1 MVKRHYDNSEL
12 MNYKER
18 DPNLESFE
26 GKELLLH
33 FDSFCLGD
41 TICFSSLIDA
51 FMDYHKPKYVW
62 VTTFFP
68 HLLKSNRSDYEF
80 INANKSGFLE
90 IDKLVD
96 IGYDKNNM
104 AHTLGGMFYA
114 AKDTMRLPQETKPG
128 KCPVIPKLRTIDPNK
143 ITMGPETIKE
153 ISQWKYNE
161 NEGWQEVVN
170 ALHSGGYN
178 VYNVSYENT
187 MNLKNVIGIHGHD
200 DLNVAID
207 HIVSSRFFVGLSSGL
222 SWLAWAYGVPVVM
235 ISNFTKNQNEFDCF
249 RVTNPYVCNGCFN
262 MFPNLKTKCPIF
274 LGTERENECHTKIT
288 PEMVIDK
295 INETIIFT
303 NKN

>member
-12 MNYKER
+12 MNYNER
-18 DPNLESFE
+18 EPNLENFE

-62 VTTFFP
+62 ITTFFP
-68 HLLKSNRSDYEF
+68 HLLKSHRPDYEF
-80 INANKSGFLE
+80 INANESGFIE
-90 IDKLVD
+90 IDKLIDV
-96 IGYDKNNM
+96 GYDKNNM

-128 KCPVIPKLRTIDPNK
+128 KCPVIPKVRIINPKK
-143 ITMGPETIKE
+143 ITIGPETIKE
-153 ISQWKYNE
+153 ISQWNYGGTS
-161 NEGWQEVVN
+161 GWQEVVN
-170 ALHSGGYN
+170 SLHNGGYN
-178 VYNVSYENT
+178 VYNISYENT
-187 MNLKNVIGIHGHD
+187 MNLQNVKGFHGHD
-200 DLNVAID
+200 DINVAID

-235 ISNFTKNQNEFDCF
+235 IANFTKKQNEFDCF

-262 MFPNLKTKCPIF
+262 VFPNIKTKCPIF
-274 LGTERENECHTKIT
+274 LGTDRESECHLSIT
-288 PEMVIDK
+288 PDMVIDE
-295 INETIIFT
+295 INNAIAFT
-303 NKN
+303 NN

>member
-18 DPNLESFE
+18 EPNLENFE

-62 VTTFFP
+62 ITTFFP
-68 HLLKSNRSDYEF
+68 HLLKSHRPDYEF
-80 INANKSGFLE
+80 INANESGFIE
-90 IDKLVD
+90 IDKLIDV
-96 IGYDKNNM
+96 GYDKNNI

-128 KCPVIPKLRTIDPNK
+128 KCPVIPKVRIANPKK
-143 ITMGPETIKE
+143 ITIGPETIKE
-153 ISQWKYNE
+153 ISQWNYGGTS
-161 NEGWQEVVN
+161 GWQEVVN
-170 ALHSGGYN
+170 SLHNIGYN
-178 VYNVSYENT
+178 VYNISYENT
-187 MNLKNVIGIHGHD
+187 MNLENVIGFHGHD

-207 HIVSSRFFVGLSSGL
+207 HIVSSRFFIGLSSGL

-235 ISNFTKNQNEFDCF
+235 ISNFTKRQNEFDCF

-262 MFPNLKTKCPIF
+262 IFPNIKTKCPIF
-274 LGTERENECHTKIT
+274 LGTDRENECHLSIT
-288 PEMVIDK
+288 PDMVMAE
-295 INETIIFT
+295 INKTIAFT
-303 NKN
+303 NN

>member
-18 DPNLESFE
+18 EPNLESLE

-62 VTTFFP
+62 ITTFFP
-68 HLLKSNRSDYEF
+68 HLLKSHRPDYEF
-80 INANKSGFLE
+80 INANESGFIE
-90 IDKLVD
+90 IDKLLDV
-96 IGYDKNNM
+96 GYDKNNM

-114 AKDTMRLPQETKPG
+114 AKDTMRLPQDTKPG
-128 KCPVIPKLRTIDPNK
+128 KCPVIPKLRTVDSNK
-143 ITMGPETIKE
+143 ITIGPETIKE
-153 ISQWKYNE
+153 ISQWNYGGTS
-161 NEGWQEVVN
+161 GWQEVVN
-170 ALHSGGYN
+170 SLHNGGYN

-187 MNLKNVIGIHGHD
+187 MNLQNVKDFHGHD
-200 DLNVAID
+200 DINVAIN

-235 ISNFTKNQNEFDCF
+235 ISNFTKRQNEFDCF

-262 MFPNLKTKCPIF
+262 MFPNIKTKCPIF
-274 LGTERENECHTKIT
+274 LGTDRENECHLSIT
-288 PEMVIDK
+288 PDMVIDE
-295 INETIIFT
+295 INKAITFT
-303 NKN
+303 NN

>member
-18 DPNLESFE
+18 EPNLESLE

-62 VTTFFP
+62 ITTFFP
-68 HLLKSNRSDYEF
+68 HLLKSHRPDYEF
-80 INANKSGFLE
+80 INANESGFIE
-90 IDKLVD
+90 IDKLLDV
-96 IGYDKNNM
+96 GYDKNNM

-114 AKDTMRLPQETKPG
+114 AKDTMRLPQDTKPG
-128 KCPVIPKLRTIDPNK
+128 KCPVIPKLRTVDPNK
-143 ITMGPETIKE
+143 ITIGPETIKE
-153 ISQWKYNE
+153 ISQWNYGGTS
-161 NEGWQEVVN
+161 GWQEVVN
-170 ALHSGGYN
+170 SLHNGGYN

-187 MNLKNVIGIHGHD
+187 MNLQNVKDFHGHD
-200 DLNVAID
+200 DINVAIN

-235 ISNFTKNQNEFDCF
+235 ISNFTKRQNEFDCF

-262 MFPNLKTKCPIF
+262 MFPNIKTKCPIF
-274 LGTERENECHTKIT
+274 LGTDRENECHLSIT
-288 PEMVIDK
+288 PDMVIDE
-295 INETIIFT
+295 INKTITFT
-303 NKN
+303 NN

>member
-1 MVKRHYDNSEL
+1 MVKRHYDESEL

-18 DPNLESFE
+18 NPNLENFE

-41 TICFSSLIDA
+41 TICFSSLMDA

-68 HLLKSNRSDYEF
+68 HLLKSNRPDYEF
-80 INANKSGFLE
+80 INANHKGFIE
-90 IDKLVD
+90 IDKLLD
-96 IGYDKNNM
+96 IGYDKNNI
-104 AHTLGGMFYA
+104 AHTMGGMFYA
-114 AKDTMRLPQETKPG
+114 AKDTMRLPQDTKPG
-128 KCPVIPKLRTIDPNK
+128 KCPVIPKLRTIDPKK

-153 ISQWKYNE
+153 ISQWKHNG
-161 NEGWQEVVN
+161 NMGWQEVVDS
-170 ALHSGGYN
+170 LHNGGYD
-178 VYNVSYENT
+178 VYNISYENT
-187 MNLKNVIGIHGHD
+187 MNLKNVIGFHGHD

-235 ISNFTKNQNEFDCF
+235 ISNFTKSQNEFDCF

-262 MFPNLKTKCPIF
+262 MFPNIKTKCPIF
-274 LGTERENECHTKIT
+274 LGTERENECHTKIK
-288 PEMVIDK
+288 PKMVIDK
-295 INETIIFT
+295 INEAIIFT

>member
-18 DPNLESFE
+18 DPNLENFE

-62 VTTFFP
+62 ITTFFP
-68 HLLKSNRSDYEF
+68 HLLKSKRPDYEF
-80 INANKSGFLE
+80 INANESGFLE

-96 IGYDKNNM
+96 VGYDKNNM

-114 AKDTMRLPQETKPG
+114 AKDTMRLPQDTKPG
-128 KCPVIPKLRTIDPNK
+128 KCPVIPKLRTVDPNK
-143 ITMGPETIKE
+143 VTIGPETIKE
-153 ISQWKYNE
+153 ISQWNYGGTS
-161 NEGWQEVVN
+161 GWQEVVN
-170 ALHSGGYN
+170 SLHNGGYN

-187 MNLKNVIGIHGHD
+187 MNLQNVKDFHGHD
-200 DLNVAID
+200 DINVAIN

-222 SWLAWAYGVPVVM
+222 SWLAWAYDVPVVM
-235 ISNFTKNQNEFDCF
+235 ISNFTKRQNEFDCF

-262 MFPNLKTKCPIF
+262 MFPNIKTKCPIF
-274 LGTERENECHTKIT
+274 LGTDRENECHLSIT
-288 PEMVIDK
+288 PDMVIDE
-295 INETIIFT
+295 INKTIAFT
-303 NKN
+303 NN